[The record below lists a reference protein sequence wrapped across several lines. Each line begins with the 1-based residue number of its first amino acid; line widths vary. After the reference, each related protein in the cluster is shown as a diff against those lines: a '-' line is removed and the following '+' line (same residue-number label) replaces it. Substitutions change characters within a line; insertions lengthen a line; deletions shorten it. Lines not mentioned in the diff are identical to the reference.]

1 MSPPEDDA
9 APTQSLNAQLERR
22 YLPKRTPGHWAGYGF
37 AAAACALLG
46 ASFTAPSYQATLAL
60 IACVAFPVGW
70 WLWQPRAEIVRVGP
84 AGIGL
89 ERGGEIERIRWCD
102 VDKLA
107 TTLSY
112 LEIHTPAGTRYVSL
126 DTQPMA
132 AARIIAEAAQR
143 IMTKL
148 EMSRQAHDRL
158 PKLDTDEAPTVPAA
172 ELQIA
177 GARCAHSGEA
187 IAMEADARL
196 CPRCTA
202 TYHREHVPSAC
213 DVCGAGLDGKTWAA

>member
-1 MSPPEDDA
+1 MAPTRDDA
-9 APTQSLNAQLERR
+9 PPVQSLNAQLERR
-22 YLPKRTPGHWAGYGF
+22 YLPKRTPGHWGGYGI

-46 ASFTAPSYQATLAL
+46 ASFTAPDHRATLAL

-70 WLWQPRAEIVRVGP
+70 WLWQPRADIVRVGP

-89 ERGGEIERIRWCD
+89 ERRGEIERIRWCE
-102 VDKLA
+102 VDKLT

-112 LEIHTPAGTRYVSL
+112 LEIHAKGTTHHVSV
-126 DTQPMA
+126 DSHPMA
-132 AARIIAEAAQR
+132 VARIIAEAAQR

-158 PKLDTDEAPTVPAA
+158 PKLDADDAPSSPSAD
-172 ELQIA
+172 LQIA
-177 GARCAHSGEA
+177 GSVCVHSGHA

-202 TYHREHVPSAC
+202 AYHWEHVPTSC
-213 DVCGAGLDGKTWAA
+213 DVCGAGLEGKTWAA